1 MKMLKGYLFAIA
13 SAVIYGL
20 MPLMASH
27 IYADG
32 VNAMTLVFLR
42 NFLALPALA
51 VLALCQQKTLKAP
64 VKSLGGTAFLAAF
77 GCCITP
83 VLMLVSYQYIPS
95 GMTTTIHFVYP
106 AIVVLIGIVFFR
118 KKVRLGTVLS
128 LLLCLCGIC
137 LFYKPGGEL
146 HWGGAGLALLSGVTF
161 AIYVATLPFF
171 RSEKVTGFLFT
182 FYIALCSSVMMAIV
196 CVASGNLALPK
207 SLTGWAWCLL
217 FALGVT
223 AGAVVLL
230 QQGTFLIGPERASIL
245 SALEPIT
252 SVIAGVAFLGE
263 SIGFRDYAGIVLVLA
278 ASVLIALFDRLAE
291 VKGADKTS
299 NATPKRI

>member
-1 MKMLKGYLFAIA
+1 MLKGYLFAIF

-42 NFLALPALA
+42 NFLALPVLA
-51 VLALCQQKTLKAP
+51 VMAFCQQKTLKVP

-83 VLMLVSYQYIPS
+83 VLLFSSYHYIPS
-95 GMTTTIHFVYP
+95 GTATTIHFVYP
-106 AIVVLIGIVFFR
+106 AIVVLIGIAFL
-118 KKVRLGTVLS
+118 KKKAQLGTVLS

-137 LFYKPGGEL
+137 LFYKPGGDF

-161 AIYVATLPFF
+161 AIYVAMLPVL
-171 RSEKVTGFLFT
+171 RHGKVEGFLFT
-182 FYIALCSSVMMAIV
+182 FYIALCSSVMMAV
-196 CVASGNLALPK
+196 SCLATGNFALPQ
-207 SLTGWAWCLL
+207 SLTGWGWCLL

-223 AGAVVLL
+223 AGAVVLF
-230 QQGTFLIGPERASIL
+230 QQGTFRIGAERASIL
-245 SALEPIT
+245 STFEPIT
-252 SVIAGVAFLGE
+252 SVVAGVLFMGE
-263 SIGFRDYAGIVLVLA
+263 TIGVRDYAGVALVLA
-278 ASVLIALFDRLAE
+278 ASVLIAVFDM
-291 VKGADKTS
+291 KKKT
-299 NATPKRI
+299 A

>member
-1 MKMLKGYLFAIA
+1 MLKGYLFAIL

-42 NFLALPALA
+42 NFLALPVLA

-64 VKSLGGTAFLAAF
+64 VKALGGTAFLAAF

-83 VLMLVSYQYIPS
+83 VLLFSSYHYIPS
-95 GMTTTIHFVYP
+95 GTATTIHFVYP
-106 AIVVLIGIVFFR
+106 AIVVLIGILFL
-118 KKVRLGTVLS
+118 KKKAQLGTVLS

-137 LFYKPGGEL
+137 LFYKPGGDF
-146 HWGGAGLALLSGVTF
+146 HWGGAGLALASGVTF
-161 AIYVATLPFF
+161 AIYVAMLPVL
-171 RSEKVTGFLFT
+171 RSQQVKGFLFT
-182 FYIALCSSVMMAIV
+182 FYIALCSSVMMAIT
-196 CVASGNLALPK
+196 CLATGNLALPQ

-223 AGAVVLL
+223 AGAVVLF

-245 SALEPIT
+245 STFEPIT
-252 SVIAGVAFLGE
+252 SVVVGVLFME
-263 SIGFRDYAGIVLVLA
+263 EVIGLRDYVGILLVLA
-278 ASVLIALFDRLAE
+278 ASVLIALFDM
-291 VKGADKTS
+291 KKKT
-299 NATPKRI
+299 A

>member
-1 MKMLKGYLFAIA
+1 MLKGYIFAVF

-51 VLALCQQKTLKAP
+51 ILAFCQQKTLKVP

-83 VLMLVSYQYIPS
+83 VLLFSSYHYIPS
-95 GMTTTIHFVYP
+95 GTATTIHFIYP
-106 AIVVLIGIVFFR
+106 AAVVLIGILFL
-118 KKVRLGTVLS
+118 KKKTQLGTILS
-128 LLLCLCGIC
+128 LLLCVGGIC
-137 LFYKPGGEL
+137 LFYKPGADF
-146 HWGGAGLALLSGVTF
+146 HWGGAGLALVSGVTF
-161 AIYVATLPFF
+161 ATYVSMLPVL
-171 RSEKVTGFLFT
+171 RHEKVTGFLFT
-182 FYIALCSSVMMAIV
+182 FYIALCSSVMMAIT
-196 CVASGNLALPK
+196 CLATGNLALPQ

-223 AGAVVLL
+223 TGAVVLF
-230 QQGTFLIGPERASIL
+230 QQGTFLIGGERASIL
-245 SALEPIT
+245 STFEPIT
-252 SVIAGVAFLGE
+252 SLVAGAVFMGETLGP
-263 SIGFRDYAGIVLVLA
+263 RDYAGAALVIA
-278 ASVLIALFDRLAE
+278 ASVLIAVVDM
-291 VKGADKTS
+291 KKKT
-299 NATPKRI
+299 A